1 MKKYILFSLLI
12 IVVASCQKEIDID
25 LNDANP
31 KMVIEANYIAT
42 DSIVQVRITK
52 TSSYFDAYSSNLING
67 ATVTIRENGGSIVV
81 IPAISDGVYRLT
93 NYAPNY
99 GATYTIE
106 VSYEGI
112 SYTASSKLMPV
123 MQLLPSTLQYQEES
137 IFSDEGYWVIYRFQD
152 FPGLGNCYKLI
163 PTYSDTT
170 FSKFGEFA
178 SGSDNLTDGNLV
190 ERPLIKSFQV
200 GDTIR
205 LELQSINQ
213 RVYDYYSQLSSNT
226 SGFTAAAGNPDYFW
240 SNEALGYFSA
250 YGYSTDIV
258 VVVE

>member
-1 MKKYILFSLLI
+1 MKKYILLSLLI
-12 IVVASCQKEIDID
+12 HSIISCQKEIDID

-52 TSSYFDAYSSNLING
+52 TASYFDVYSSNLING
-67 ATVTIRENGGSIVV
+67 ATVTIRENNGSSVV
-81 IPAISDGVYRLT
+81 IPFVADGSYELT

-99 GATYTIE
+99 GATYTIT

-112 SYTASSKLMPV
+112 NYTASSKLMPV
-123 MQLLPSTLQYQEES
+123 MQLLPSSLQYQEAS

-152 FPGLGNCYKLI
+152 LPGLGNCYKLI
-163 PTYSDTT
+163 PTYYNTT
-170 FSKFGEFA
+170 FNKFGEFF
-178 SGSDNLTDGNLV
+178 SGSDNLTDGNLI
-190 ERPLIKSFQV
+190 ERPIINSFQV
-200 GDTIR
+200 GDTIQ

-250 YGYSTDIV
+250 YGYSTDVIV
-258 VVVE
+258 VVE